1 MALLENALDAM
12 NDDGKITLKVELSG
26 EFVVVEIWDNGAGI
40 PAELQARIFEPFFTT
55 KAPGSGLGL
64 GLDTAQR
71 IVRRHRGYIH
81 VQSKPGA
88 TCFQVRL
95 PIEPLQAY

>member
-1 MALLENALDAM
+1 MSLLENALDSMEDEGHLA
-12 NDDGKITLKVELSG
+12 LSAQCSG
-26 EFVVVEIWDNGAGI
+26 EFVVIEIWDNGPGI
-40 PAELQARIFEPFFTT
+40 PEENQARIFEPFFTT
-55 KAPGSGLGL
+55 KPPGQGLGL

-71 IVRRHRGYIH
+71 IVRQHRGFIN
-81 VQSKPGA
+81 VESKPGA